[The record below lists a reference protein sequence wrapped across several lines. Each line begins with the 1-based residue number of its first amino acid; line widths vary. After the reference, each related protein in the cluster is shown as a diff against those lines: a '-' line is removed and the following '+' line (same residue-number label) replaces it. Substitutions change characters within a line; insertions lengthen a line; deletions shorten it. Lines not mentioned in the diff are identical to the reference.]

1 MVTIVLEDPR
11 EPNLSYIP
19 VIGGPIDH
27 AVDSDK
33 NMALENEDLPSSD
46 VSSSDGDSGHMDS
59 DLTTEDILA
68 ITAKSELQE
77 QDVTSSSNEVPKM
90 RKKAPRTPSPDITA
104 PFWSLERRHTS
115 AFQRYRRITP
125 SSGQGF
131 SPTVMKIGEN
141 GGTVSTPQRKRQ
153 TQNKK
158 GTTPVRR
165 RIVNSFSDVVS
176 SFSGVVDNIVRNRK
190 VGKVS
195 EKLLQSRKSRH
206 TPKNSGVHAQKKRR
220 IKSMPVWRTKIFL
233 CNYNKINY
241 F

>member
-11 EPNLSYIP
+11 ELNLSYIP
-19 VIGGPIDH
+19 VVGEPINH
-27 AVDSDK
+27 AVDPIE
-33 NMALENEDLPSSD
+33 NMALVNEDLHSSD

-59 DLTTEDILA
+59 ELTTEDILA

-77 QDVTSSSNEVPKM
+77 QDVTSSSNEVSKM

-115 AFQRYRRITP
+115 AFQRYRRRTP
-125 SSGQGF
+125 SSGQGI

-141 GGTVSTPQRKRQ
+141 GGTVSTPQRRRQ

-158 GTTPVRR
+158 GATPVRR

-176 SFSGVVDNIVRNRK
+176 SFSDVVDNLVGNRK
-190 VGKVS
+190 LGKVS
-195 EKLLQSRKSRH
+195 EKLLQSRKSQR
-206 TPKNSGVHAQKKRR
+206 TPKSSGVRAQKKRI
-220 IKSMPVWRTKIFL
+220 IKSMPVLRTKIFL
-233 CNYNKINY
+233 CNYNKNNL